1 MNLNLTSLLIGLL
14 KNIKASQ
21 PSNLPQITRS
31 NRHFKVKH
39 QAPIPPILHYLILQL
54 YQIGELKTLLL
65 LLKIK
70 VHAALV
76 TLLHQL
82 TPLRDYTKSKRGDWL
97 TSQRS
102 SSSIVHQTASME
114 ITDAMEATWSI
125 ALTTINLTKP
135 NLRQHTLT
143 LRLSKHATITKLL
156 VW

>member
-1 MNLNLTSLLIGLL
+1 M
-14 KNIKASQ
+14 
-21 PSNLPQITRS
+21 
-31 NRHFKVKH
+31 
-39 QAPIPPILHYLILQL
+39 
-54 YQIGELKTLLL
+54 
-65 LLKIK
+65 
-70 VHAALV
+70 
-76 TLLHQL
+76 
-82 TPLRDYTKSKRGDWL
+82 